1 MEKCEPMPPEQI
13 DKLSINLG
21 FMEAQA
27 VGPLAVYALV
37 IIIFLLLGWTLLRLQ
52 MKKRGN

>member
-1 MEKCEPMPPEQI
+1 MPPEQI

-27 VGPLAVYALV
+27 VGTFAIAALV
-37 IIIFLLLGWTLLRLQ
+37 LIVVLLVGRSLMR
-52 MKKRGN
+52 R

>member
-1 MEKCEPMPPEQI
+1 MSPEYT

-27 VGPLAVYALV
+27 VGPWAIIALV
-37 IIIFLLLGWTLLRLQ
+37 AIVLLVLGWSGYMRS
-52 MKKRGN
+52 RGP

>member
-1 MEKCEPMPPEQI
+1 MPPEQI

-27 VGPLAVYALV
+27 AGPLAIAALV
-37 IIIFLLLGWTLLRLQ
+37 LIVVLLLGWTLLKAR
-52 MKKRGN
+52 